1 MQAVHYALAL
11 LTGALLALSFP
22 RFGHPAA
29 AWIALAPLLVAIGQV
44 ARRDGGARRAAV
56 LGFASGAV
64 YFGGT
69 VYWVAGVMATYGGL
83 ARPAAAGV
91 AALLVGYLA
100 LYPALFALATAALVR
115 AYGSPALLL
124 APAVWVATELAR
136 AHVWSGFPWVLLGY
150 SQAFVLPVAQV
161 ASLVGVYG
169 LSMLVAAVGAAL
181 AFAAVTRGRLR
192 WVPALAAI
200 ALVAIAGVWG
210 AVRLREGT
218 LRRLGTPIR
227 VAVVQGNID
236 QADKWN
242 PALREAILQRYI
254 DLSRRAIARDA
265 GLVIWPEASL
275 PFLFEREAAPADRIR
290 RLAREGR
297 TSLLVGGDDVDLR
310 TDRYYNAAFL
320 VAPDGRTAAVYRKIR
335 LVPFGEYVPLRR
347 LLFFVDPLV
356 EAVSDFSPGDE
367 MTLLPIDGHR
377 ASTAICY
384 EAVYPG
390 LVDAFVD
397 RGSELLTTITND
409 AWFGRSSAA
418 YQHFQQAALRAVEQ
432 GRYLA
437 RAANTGI
444 SGFVDPYGRV
454 LASTGLFETR
464 VLVADLRLLRGRTLY
479 GRLGDLAAYAGA
491 SCVVLALGVAVLGRR
506 GPARGRWPDRARF
519 WHNTRERS

>member
-1 MQAVHYALAL
+1 V
-11 LTGALLALSFP
+11 
-22 RFGHPAA
+22 
-29 AWIALAPLLVAIGQV
+29 ALAPLLVAVGDV
-44 ARRDGGARRAAV
+44 GRRGDGVRRAAV
-56 LGFASGAV
+56 LGFASGLV

-83 ARPAAAGV
+83 ARPAAIGV

-100 LYPALFALATAALVR
+100 VFPALFALATAALVR
-115 AYGSPALLL
+115 AYGPPALLF
-124 APAVWVATELAR
+124 APGVWVAAELAR
-136 AHVWSGFPWVLLGY
+136 AHLWSGFPWVLLGY
-150 SQAFVLPVAQV
+150 SQAPVLPVAQV

-181 AFAAVTRGRLR
+181 AFAAVWRGRFRYL
-192 WVPALAAI
+192 PAAVALG
-200 ALVAIAGVWG
+200 LVAAAGVWG
-210 AVRLREGT
+210 AARMRAGTLLREGA
-218 LRRLGTPIR
+218 PIR

-242 PALREAILQRYI
+242 PALRDAILQRYV
-254 DLSRRAIARDA
+254 DLSRAALARDA
-265 GLVIWPEASL
+265 ALVIWPEASL
-275 PFLFEREAAPADRIR
+275 PFFFQREAEPAERIR

-297 TSLLVGGDDVDLR
+297 AAFLVGGDEVDLR

-347 LLFFVDPLV
+347 LLFFVEPLV
-356 EAVSDFSPGDE
+356 ETVSDFSPGDE
-367 MTLLPIDGHR
+367 ITLLPLDGRH

-384 EAVYPG
+384 EVVYPD

-454 LASTGLFETR
+454 LASTGLFETAM
-464 VLVADLRLLRGRTLY
+464 LVGDLRLLRGRTLY
-479 GRLGDLAAYAGA
+479 GRSGDTAAYAGA
-491 SCVVLALGVAVLGRR
+491 SCAALALVAAAGRR
-506 GPARGRWPDRARF
+506 RAPADGPSRARPRF
-519 WHNTRERS
+519 WHNTGRRS